1 MELIKENKEKKRAV
15 YKLADRYRKVW
26 YVNPDSAPFAETLA
40 EHLELLDQ
48 FVPGYVLDY
57 GYTTESIYVDYKKIP
72 GTLASKFPHT
82 EDFIKKIYNF
92 CLDNINKTSPYAH
105 GDWVLSNMLIDGDN
119 ITLIDWDN
127 LGVYDAKDVLEKLN
141 TDLRSS
147 FGPKFDE
154 VIQGKD
160 NDSTSI

>member
-57 GYTTESIYVDYKKIP
+57 GYTTESIYVDYKMIP

-82 EDFIKKIYNF
+82 EDFIKKIYN
-92 CLDNINKTSPYAH
+92 INSAIFNLTISRKS
-105 GDWVLSNMLIDGDN
+105 L
-119 ITLIDWDN
+119 TLIF
-127 LGVYDAKDVLEKLN
+127 LYC
-141 TDLRSS
+141 S
-147 FGPKFDE
+147 
-154 VIQGKD
+154 
-160 NDSTSI
+160 